1 MENFPYLPTV
11 VHMDLELN
19 PFKPGSGLR
28 PPALEGRDKQIE
40 AFDLLVARS
49 KRCNYDRGMV
59 LSGLRGVGKTTLLNT
74 LAEHADRQGWLTIGI
89 EARPNAAGTAAVRA
103 KLAQEL
109 TVGLRRYSRKHKIQK
124 VIDPLIELA
133 RGFSLEIGLGPATV
147 NVGTSQPAASSGDI
161 DLDIEELVEAI
172 TTALKPRGSA
182 FGLFIDE
189 MQDLDT
195 DLLSALL
202 TVQHRASQREWPFFL
217 IGAGLPNLPAILAEN
232 RSYAERQFLYST
244 VGPLDTDAAADA
256 LRIPVRRHGGDFTDE
271 ALEVLVT
278 ASGGYPYFLQ
288 EYGKAIWNLAPE
300 APFQTE
306 DAELAVEVGRSHLDE
321 GFFPSRWNRA
331 TERERRYLRALAATG
346 EDAPRSGKVAELMG
360 ATVSGVSDVRETA
373 IKKGLIWAPEHG
385 RIAFTVPGMAD
396 FIRRQPSA

>member
-1 MENFPYLPTV
+1 MGGSMGDFPYPSILF
-11 VHMDLELN
+11 HMDLELN
-19 PFKPGSGLR
+19 PFKPDQGCGLPR
-28 PPALEGRDKQIE
+28 WKVGTSRSRRSTCSSRE
-40 AFDLLVARS
+40 ANDATTTG
-49 KRCNYDRGMV
+49 GMV

-74 LAEHADRQGWLTIGI
+74 LAEHADREGWLTIGI

-103 KLAQEL
+103 KLGQEL
-109 TVGLRRYSRKHKIQK
+109 TVGLRRYSRKHKLQK
-124 VIDPLIELA
+124 LIDPPLIELA
-133 RGFSLEIGLGPATV
+133 RGFSVEIGLGPATV

-172 TTALKPRGSA
+172 TSALKPRGGSA

-189 MQDLDT
+189 MQDLDA

-244 VGPLDTDAAADA
+244 VGPPLDRDAAADA
-256 LRIPVRRHGGDFTDE
+256 LRIPVRQHGGDFTDD
-271 ALEVLVT
+271 ALDVLVT

-288 EYGKAIWNLAPE
+288 EFGKAIWNLAPE

-306 DAELAVEVGRSHLDE
+306 DAELAVEVGRRHLDE

-331 TERERRYLRALAATG
+331 TDRERRYLTALAATG

-360 ATVSGVSDVRETA
+360 G
-373 IKKGLIWAPEHG
+373 EHE
-385 RIAFTVPGMAD
+385 RCQ
-396 FIRRQPSA
+396 RRP

>member
-1 MENFPYLPTV
+1 
-11 VHMDLELN
+11 MDLELN

-28 PPALEGRDKQIE
+28 PPALEGRGKQIE

-49 KRCNYDRGMV
+49 KRRNYDRGMI

-109 TVGLRRYSRKHKIQK
+109 TVGLRRFSRKHKIAQ
-124 VIDPLIELA
+124 VVDPLIDLA

-147 NVGTSQPAASSGDI
+147 NVGTGQRAAASGDI
-161 DLDIEELVEAI
+161 DLDLEELVEAI
-172 TTALKPRGSA
+172 AETLKPRGSA

-189 MQDLDT
+189 MQDLDA

-202 TVQHRASQREWPFFL
+202 AVQHRASQREWPFFL
-217 IGAGLPNLPAILAEN
+217 IGAGLPNLPATLADN

-244 VGPLDTDAAADA
+244 IGPLDRDAAADA
-256 LRIPVRRHGGDFTDE
+256 LRIPVRRHGGDFTDD
-271 ALEVLVT
+271 ALALLVD
-278 ASGGYPYFLQ
+278 ASDGYPYFLQ
-288 EYGKAIWNLAPE
+288 EYGKAIWNLAPVS
-300 APFQTE
+300 PFQVD
-306 DAELAVEVGRSHLDE
+306 DAQLAVEIGRSHLDE
-321 GFFPSRWNRA
+321 GFFPSRWNRT

-346 EDAPRSGKVAELMG
+346 EDEPRSGKVAELMG
-360 ATVSGVSDVRETA
+360 VTVGGASDVRDSA
-373 IKKGLIWAPEHG
+373 IRKGLVWAPEHG

-396 FIRRQPSA
+396 FIRRQPTS

>member
-1 MENFPYLPTV
+1 
-11 VHMDLELN
+11 MDLELN

-28 PPALEGRDKQIE
+28 PPALEGRDEQIE

-49 KRCNYDRGMV
+49 KRRNYDRGMI

-109 TVGLRRYSRKHKIQK
+109 TVGLRRYSRKHKVQH
-124 VIDPLIELA
+124 VMDPLIELA
-133 RGFSLEIGLGPATV
+133 RGFSLGLGLGPATV
-147 NVGTSQPAASSGDI
+147 NFSAGQSAAASGDI
-161 DLDIEELVEAI
+161 DLDLEELVEAI
-172 TTALKPRGSA
+172 AGALRTRGSA

-189 MQDLDT
+189 MQDLDG

-202 TVQHRASQREWPFFL
+202 AVQHRASQREWPFFL
-217 IGAGLPNLPAILAEN
+217 IGAGLPNLPSTLSDN

-244 VGPLDTDAAADA
+244 IGPLNREATEDA
-256 LRIPVRRHGGDFTDE
+256 LQIPVRRHGGDFTAA
-271 ALEVLVT
+271 ALDLIVT

-300 APFQTE
+300 APFQLD
-306 DAELAVEVGRSHLDE
+306 DAELAIDVGRRHLDE
-321 GFFPSRWNRA
+321 GFFPSRWKRA
-331 TERERRYLRALAATG
+331 TDRERRYMTALASTG
-346 EDAPRSGKVAELMG
+346 EDEPRSGKVAELMG
-360 ATVSGVSDVRETA
+360 STSSGVSDVRDAA
-373 IKKGLIWAPEHG
+373 IRKGLVWSPEHG

-396 FIRRQPSA
+396 FIRRQPVP

>member
-1 MENFPYLPTV
+1 MIV
-11 VHMDLELN
+11 DMDLELN

-28 PPALEGRDKQIE
+28 PPALEGRGKQIE

-49 KRCNYDRGMV
+49 KRRNYDRGMI

-89 EARPNAAGTAAVRA
+89 EARPNTAGTSTVRT

-109 TVGLRRYSRKHKIQK
+109 TVGLRRYSRKHKIQQI
-124 VIDPLIELA
+124 IDPLIDLA

-147 NVGTSQPAASSGDI
+147 SVGAGQPAAASGDI

-172 TTALKPRGSA
+172 TAALKPRGSA

-189 MQDLDT
+189 MQDLDA

-202 TVQHRASQREWPFFL
+202 AVQHRAGQREWPFFL

-244 VGPLDTDAAADA
+244 IGPLDAAAAADA
-256 LRIPVRRHGGDFTDE
+256 LRIPVRDHGGDFTAD
-271 ALEVLVT
+271 ALTLLVT

-288 EYGKAIWNLAPE
+288 EFGKAIWNLAP
-300 APFQTE
+300 ASPFQVD
-306 DAELAVEVGRSHLDE
+306 DAELAVEVGRSHLDD
-321 GFFPSRWNRA
+321 GFFPSRWTRA
-331 TERERRYLRALAATG
+331 TDRERRYLTALAATD
-346 EDAPRSGKVAELMG
+346 EDTPRSAKVAELMG
-360 ATVSGVSDVRETA
+360 STPSGVSDVRDSA
-373 IKKGLIWAPEHG
+373 IRKGLVWAPEHG

-396 FIRRQPSA
+396 FIRRQPTA